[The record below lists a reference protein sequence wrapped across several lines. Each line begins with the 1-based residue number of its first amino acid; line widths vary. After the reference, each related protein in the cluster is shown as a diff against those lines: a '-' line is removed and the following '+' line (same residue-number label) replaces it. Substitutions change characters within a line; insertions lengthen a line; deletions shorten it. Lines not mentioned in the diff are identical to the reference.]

1 MKQIGTFLAGL
12 FEDDN
17 GNPSIMRLITFLSF
31 IVGAILAFKGYS
43 NGVVSL
49 FVGSAVGGKLLQKVA
64 ER

>member
-1 MKQIGTFLAGL
+1 MSKIGTFLAKL
-12 FEDDN
+12 LEDDK
-17 GNPSIMRLITFLSF
+17 GNPSIMRVITLLSF
-31 IVGAILAFKGYS
+31 IIGSILAFKGYS